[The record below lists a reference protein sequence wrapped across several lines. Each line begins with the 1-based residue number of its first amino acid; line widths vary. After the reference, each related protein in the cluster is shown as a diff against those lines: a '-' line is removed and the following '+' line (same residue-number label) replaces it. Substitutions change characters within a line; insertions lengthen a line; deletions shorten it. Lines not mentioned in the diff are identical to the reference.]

1 MDRIRTPALVARLVD
16 YGEADRVCTLLA
28 RSHGKVSAL
37 ARGARRSRRRFGGAL
52 SLFVVGEATLRP
64 PRRGELYGLER
75 FDAVED
81 LGSHIAEDVVKLGHG
96 SYLLELTRELWPA
109 AQPEPTA
116 FDLLLAALRSL
127 AGRPPAPAL
136 LRAYEL
142 QLLGAV
148 GLAPSLDRCVVCG
161 LPPSGPVRINVAR
174 GGVLC
179 AGCGDGLP
187 LAPATHQLLQQLQRA
202 PLHAAA
208 ALPASVEAAR
218 EARNVTLLV
227 LRHVLGKDLRSVEF
241 LLKMSSRLTVDR

>member
-1 MDRIRTPALVARLVD
+1 MDCIRTPALVARFVD
-16 YGEADRVCTLLA
+16 YGEADRICTLLA

-64 PRRGELYGLER
+64 PRHGELYGLER

-81 LGSHIAEDVVKLGHG
+81 LASRIAEDVIKLGHG
-96 SYLLELTRELWPA
+96 SYLLELTRELWPT
-109 AQPEPTA
+109 AQPEPAA
-116 FDLLLAALRSL
+116 FDLLLAALRAL
-127 AGRPPAPAL
+127 AGGPAAPAL

-148 GLAPSLDRCVVCG
+148 GLAPALDRCVVCG
-161 LPPSGPVRINVAR
+161 RPPSGPARVNVAR

-179 AGCGDGLP
+179 QGCGDGLP
-187 LAPATHQLLQQLQRA
+187 LADATHALLRELQRV
-202 PLHAAA
+202 PLGSAA

-218 EARNVTLLV
+218 EARNLTLLV
-227 LRHVLGKDLRSVEF
+227 LRHVLGKELRSVEF
-241 LLKMSSRLTVDR
+241 LLQLAGT